1 MRRLSPPSL
10 SLIKFPLF
18 ALLCAIAAEAVLPT
32 GAIAGRVPVTP
43 PGAGNAVGDTFSP
56 TRPAPTGT
64 TLAGQINNGV
74 LNALRTIQAR
84 NSVATINGK
93 YLFISPS
100 KVDTL
105 TAALS
110 AAEGIEIGERLNL
123 ELLEEQIADEMGG
136 LEVDLTL
143 LGTSE
148 SEVETAIETTNRF
161 IEGLSREQLM
171 LAINSP
177 TLMALLQLL
186 RAADEAAN
194 GSPITVPGGGLVGVM
209 SISLA
214 Q

>member
-1 MRRLSPPSL
+1 MRRLSSR
-10 SLIKFPLF
+10 SLIKISLF
-18 ALLCAIAAEAVLPT
+18 ALLCAIAAEAALPT

-43 PGAGNAVGDTFSP
+43 SDASNAVGDTFSP
-56 TRPAPTGT
+56 ARPAPTGA

-84 NSVATINGK
+84 NSVATVNGE

-110 AAEGIEIGERLNL
+110 AAEAVEIAERLNL
-123 ELLEEQIADEMGG
+123 ETLEAQIADEMGG

-143 LGTSE
+143 LGTAE

-186 RAADEAAN
+186 RAADEASN
-194 GSPITVPGGGLVGVM
+194 GYLITVPGGGRVGVM
-209 SISLA
+209 SISPA

>member
-1 MRRLSPPSL
+1 MRRLSSRP
-10 SLIKFPLF
+10 LIKISLF
-18 ALLCAIAAEAVLPT
+18 ALLCAIAAEAALPT

-43 PGAGNAVGDTFSP
+43 PDASNAVGDTFSP
-56 TRPAPTGT
+56 ARPAPTGA

-84 NSVATINGK
+84 NSVATVNGE

-110 AAEGIEIGERLNL
+110 AAENVEIGERINL
-123 ELLEEQIADEMGG
+123 ETLEAQIADEMGG

-143 LGTSE
+143 LGTAE

-186 RAADEAAN
+186 RAADEASN
-194 GSPITVPGGGLVGVM
+194 GYLITVPGGGLVGVV
-209 SISLA
+209 SISPVP
-214 Q
+214 